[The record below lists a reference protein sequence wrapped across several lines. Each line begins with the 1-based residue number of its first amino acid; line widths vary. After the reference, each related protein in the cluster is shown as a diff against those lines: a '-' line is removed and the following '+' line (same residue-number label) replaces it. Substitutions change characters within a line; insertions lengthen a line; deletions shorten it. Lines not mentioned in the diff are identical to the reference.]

1 MLKNTDR
8 LAIFMEDN
16 LKSDYGK
23 MGFGIMRYSAN
34 PIACV
39 IDSQNAGSTVS
50 AVTGLPFHIPI
61 VKDVAEAINLQAD
74 VLVLG
79 IAPSGGKFPIDWE
92 QPVAYGISNGLHLLN
107 GLHDDLT
114 KRFRDLLQNTNQW
127 IWDIRKPSFVPEIA
141 TAKAAELNNKRIL
154 LVGTDMA
161 VGKMTAGLEL
171 YRWMK
176 SKGASTSFVATGQ
189 IGISIMGDGIPL
201 DAFKVDHAAGAVETM
216 VLKEKESD
224 VVFIEGQGSLLN
236 PGSTATLPLM
246 RGSCP
251 THLILCH
258 RADLT
263 SLRKVSSIKIPDLS
277 AFIALN
283 EAVASVCGT
292 FPKPE
297 TLGIALNTSRLD
309 PSIVDDYIHKLSDQ
323 TGLLVTDVVRN
334 GPEELGEKIM
344 GLI

>member
-23 MGFGIMRYSAN
+23 MGFGIMRYSEN

-39 IDSQNAGSTVS
+39 IDSQNAGRTVHD
-50 AVTGLPFHIPI
+50 VNGLPFDIPI
-61 VKDVAEAINLQAD
+61 VRDIAAAIKMQAK

-79 IAPSGGKFPIDWE
+79 IAPSGGKFPKDWE
-92 QPVAYGISNGLHLLN
+92 APVVEGLRQGMHLVN
-107 GLHDDLT
+107 GLHDDLNA
-114 KRFRDLLQNTNQW
+114 KFGNLLQGSNQW
-127 IWDIRKPSFVPEIA
+127 IWDIRKPAFIPNIG
-141 TAKAAELNNKRIL
+141 TAKAAELDNTRIL

-161 VGKMTAGLEL
+161 VGKMTTGLEL
-171 YRWMK
+171 YRWIK
-176 SKGASTSFVATGQ
+176 AQGVNTSFVATGQ
-189 IGISIMGDGIPL
+189 IGISITGDGIPL

-216 VLKEKESD
+216 VLKEKNSQ
-224 VVFIEGQGSLLN
+224 VIFIEGQGSLLN

-263 SLRKVSSIKIPDLS
+263 SLRKVSTIKIPDLS
-277 AFIALN
+277 SFIELN
-283 EAVASVCGT
+283 ESMASVCGA
-292 FPKPE
+292 FPRPI
-297 TLGIALNTSRLD
+297 TLGIALNTSRLA
-309 PSIVDDYIHKLSDQ
+309 PNLVSGYIEMLKEK

-334 GPEELGEKIM
+334 GPQELGEKII